1 MNSYLRNF
9 VKQSIDDWVGFIK
22 SFTLP
27 KYDQRELWTRS
38 PTPLLIIHLSQKKP
52 NQKGKKPRRKPIDE
66 TLTPEEQEAE
76 KA

>member
-9 VKQSIDDWVGFIK
+9 VKQSSDDWVGFIK

-27 KYDQRELWTRS
+27 KYDQGELWTRS

>member
-27 KYDQRELWTRS
+27 KYDQGELWARS

-66 TLTPEEQEAE
+66 TLSPEEQEAE